1 MSAGTRLQPVR
12 LAHGFS
18 KNLAE
23 MQTALTKRRMV
34 FTNWKVAALRKKV
47 PCGLSSLVRIL
58 VAPAIAC
65 EDGLMWR
72 TVERIYFA
80 AADWF
85 GFWFVQR
92 IPMLEN
98 MCLFSR
104 LSVMSCPTDFSISVA
119 IMDK

>member
-1 MSAGTRLQPVR
+1 MSAGTRLQPAR

-23 MQTALTKRRMV
+23 MQTARTKRRMV

-47 PCGLSSLVRIL
+47 PCGLSSLVGIL
-58 VAPAIAC
+58 AGLALARG
-65 EDGLMWR
+65 DGRMLR
-72 TVERIYFA
+72 TLERIYFA

-98 MCLFSR
+98 MCLFCR

-119 IMDK
+119 IMD